1 MLLKVIASILLI
13 SPLWPIGE
21 NPIVGD
27 PFIIVNKKTNQLA
40 FINEGKLKKVFN
52 VATGKEED
60 LTPIGKF
67 TITVKAINPYYRK
80 KDIQGGAKE
89 NPLGTRWIGFD
100 AENTDGRIYGVHGNN
115 NPNSIGKYITQGC
128 VRMYNNEIEGLFT
141 EIPIGAKIV
150 ILSSDKSFVK
160 LGQEYGAIP
169 QDLPQN
175 LKYFL
180 QQDR

>member
-1 MLLKVIASILLI
+1 MSGMLAKLMLSILLI

-27 PFIIVNKKTNQLA
+27 PFLIVNKRTNQLA
-40 FINEGKLKKVFN
+40 FINEGKVQKIYAI
-52 VATGKEED
+52 ATGKED
-60 LTPIGKF
+60 NLTPVGKF

-80 KDIQGGAKE
+80 KNIPGGAKK

-100 AENTDGRIYGVHGNN
+100 ADGTNGRIYGVHGNN

-128 VRMYNNEIEGLFT
+128 VRMYNEEVQELFP
-141 EIPIGAKIV
+141 EIPIGTQIAIV
-150 ILSSDKSFVK
+150 SSEKSFSK

-169 QDLPQN
+169 QSIPDN

-180 QQDR
+180 Q

>member
-1 MLLKVIASILLI
+1 MLSKWIVFILLL

-27 PFIIVNKKTNQLA
+27 PFIIVNKKTNELA
-40 FINEGKLKKVFN
+40 YINEGQIQKIYK
-52 VATGKEED
+52 VATGKEDD
-60 LTPIGKF
+60 LTPVGKF
-67 TITVKAINPYYRK
+67 TITVKAVNPYYRK
-80 KDIQGGAKE
+80 KDIPGGLKE

-115 NPNSIGKYITQGC
+115 NVNSIGRYITQGC
-128 VRMYNNEIEGLFT
+128 VRMYNEEIEELYT
-141 EIPIGAKIV
+141 HIPIGTQIAIV
-150 ILSSDKSFVK
+150 SSDLSFKK

-169 QDLPQN
+169 QDLPNN

-180 QQDR
+180 Q